1 MRNDGTTTQ
10 DDLTW
15 QARPAGRS
23 AGGVGR
29 QSPRMRL
36 RVGRLTRSGRDGS
49 TPKRPLLDESRDA
62 QGAVS
67 AITGQPLTRLGESA
81 PTSPGFY
88 VIAYDGEV
96 EPYDSVRAIGAT
108 LGCGGWPLYAGAARD
123 LRERMASHANALRS
137 HPELPA
143 DDFVFAC
150 VSTLSR
156 AGAGYLE
163 ALVIAELR
171 PVWNEKWVQGF
182 GSKQQGSRRSGQ
194 QISLWDTL
202 HPGRT
207 VSATLERD
215 AGDLREQVTAHLG
228 VTVPAHARSLR

>member
-1 MRNDGTTTQ
+1 MRNDGIRTQ
-10 DDLTW
+10 GDLPGLR
-15 QARPAGRS
+15 RPAGSHPSES
-23 AGGVGR
+23 AR

-36 RVGRLTRSGRDGS
+36 RASRLTRSGRDGATS
-49 TPKRPLLDESRDA
+49 KRPLLDESRDTR
-62 QGAVS
+62 GAVS

-88 VIAYDGEV
+88 VIAYDGEA
-96 EPYDSVRAIGAT
+96 EPYDSVRASGTT
-108 LGCGGWPLYAGAARD
+108 LDCGGWPLYAGAARD
-123 LRERMASHANALRS
+123 LRERMASHANALRD

-150 VSTLSR
+150 VSTASR

-171 PVWNEKWVQGF
+171 PVWNEKWVHGF

-202 HPGRT
+202 HPGRA
-207 VSATLERD
+207 VSATLERN
-215 AGDLREQVTAHLG
+215 AGDLREQVAAHLG
-228 VTVPAHARSLR
+228 VTVAAHARSLR